1 MGKGATRE
9 QKMDSEFH
17 SDDVKPKRNTVLN
30 LALAVCFSGLFFM
43 IVGAA
48 SALAV
53 LAFGSKAIISNLSYL
68 MVVAFYLG
76 LIVLALV
83 GVMYSFTG
91 SETQQKIPAVVRGSR
106 RRHM

>member
-1 MGKGATRE
+1 
-9 QKMDSEFH
+9 MDSGFH
-17 SDDVKPKRNTVLN
+17 HDDVKPKKNTVLT
-30 LALAVCFSGLFFM
+30 LALVVCFSGLFFM
-43 IVGAA
+43 IVGTA

-53 LAFGSKAIISNLSYL
+53 LAFGGKTITSNRSYL

-91 SETQQKIPAVVRGSR
+91 SDAETRIPAKAKVSR
-106 RRHM
+106 WRP

>member
-1 MGKGATRE
+1 
-9 QKMDSEFH
+9 MDSGLH
-17 SDDVKPKRNTVLN
+17 SDDIKPKKNTALT

-43 IVGAA
+43 IVGTA

-53 LAFGSKAIISNLSYL
+53 LAFGGKTITSNLSYL
-68 MVVAFYLG
+68 VAVAFYLG

-91 SETQQKIPAVVRGSR
+91 SETEKRIPVKVTRWR
-106 RRHM
+106 R

>member
-1 MGKGATRE
+1 
-9 QKMDSEFH
+9 MDFGFQSR
-17 SDDVKPKRNTVLN
+17 DAKPKSNRVLT

-43 IVGAA
+43 IVGVT

-53 LAFGSKAIISNLSYL
+53 LAFGGKAISSNLSYL
-68 MVVAFYLG
+68 IAVAFYLG

-91 SETQQKIPAVVRGSR
+91 SETENRIPAKITRP
-106 RRHM
+106 RH